1 MKKLLTLS
9 TKNVH
14 FSFNDEIYIQ
24 IDGVGMG
31 SLLGLVI
38 ANIFMVKLKTTLVP
52 KLDGHVQKWRGLVD
66 DTFMYVKTG
75 SVEYVLSV
83 LISFHKNIKFTYE
96 EEHSNT
102 LPLLDVLLI
111 EDSEILNTTVY
122 RKNTLGLVYTNQLE
136 KRNIEIVN

>member
-1 MKKLLTLS
+1 MKKLLTLC

-14 FSFNDEIYIQ
+14 FSFNNEIYIQ

-31 SLLGLVI
+31 SPLGLVI

-52 KLDGHVQKWRGLVD
+52 KLDSHVQKWRGLVD

-96 EEHSNT
+96 EEHINT
-102 LPLLDVLLI
+102 LLVLDVLLI
-111 EDSEILNTTVY
+111 GDSEELNTTVY
-122 RKNTLGLVYTNQLE
+122 IKNTLELVYTNQLE

>member
-1 MKKLLTLS
+1 MKKLLTLC

-14 FSFNDEIYIQ
+14 FSFNNEIYIQ
-24 IDGVGMG
+24 IEGAGIG
-31 SLLGLVI
+31 LPLGLVI

-52 KLDGHVQKWRGLVD
+52 KLDGQVQKWRGLVD

-75 SVEYVLSV
+75 SVKYVLSV
-83 LISFHKNIKFTYE
+83 LISFHKKIKLIYE

-102 LPLLDVLLI
+102 LPLLDVLSI
-111 EDSEILNTTVY
+111 GDSGKLNTTVY
-122 RKNTLGLVYTNQLE
+122 RKNTLELVYTNQLE